1 MQPTRFFYIC
11 NNTHSTLGTEEVLK
25 GVCVWGGGGGGGGGF
40 HDEPRLPNAR
50 ELLRGSMASSIYCK
64 KKNCHFVNPGVWTRE
79 KGPVEILLLWILYH
93 HGLLAVYGKKEIRH
107 VLHVCHMICNNRG
120 FPVGDA
126 AVSVLSVR
134 LSFLIQEWDTND
146 IENKF
151 NYLVVCN
158 FGPGLAQRT
167 NPTF

>member
-1 MQPTRFFYIC
+1 M
-11 NNTHSTLGTEEVLK
+11 
-25 GVCVWGGGGGGGGGF
+25 
-40 HDEPRLPNAR
+40 
-50 ELLRGSMASSIYCK
+50 LLLLLLLLLC
-64 KKNCHFVNPGVWTRE
+64 
-79 KGPVEILLLWILYH
+79 EILLLRIWYH

-167 NPTF
+167 NPTFSLWSEFPVSAVFYSSCE